1 MTADVRSLSVSGA
14 GTFDLDSQAGILSL
28 LRVIR
33 LCDIA
38 PVDKNKV
45 KDLVF
50 LYSTGT
56 KDATL
61 KQKLESTLTN
71 LGVTLTMKLPEVV
84 KADAPKVIA
93 DTKIAATTPGF
104 SSGRL
109 VPQFAFAQPKD
120 VPLSAPKIVAVP
132 TPAVSSV
139 TTEKNLVVPE
149 AAELAQLPT
158 ATVIP
163 VRKITPNIPAFSK
176 PVMVPT
182 PEVKNLVVASNV
194 VARSEDSSPVNVMIP
209 VKQAVP
215 ISVPPLPEVTTTS
228 QVTTEVNLLAAARME
243 RIRSIKSVVNDRI
256 GNPVNLVD
264 VDNVLGREYMSAL
277 LEAMKL
283 LSVASDAEST
293 QAMNRLEAVYKNV
306 LTLLD
311 FLDAKNAPKEAAT
324 VPPLPPLSTSTQR
337 QAPELITRVVVPV
350 PVAPPISATVDF
362 AVRSKVTEKATPV
375 TPVSGWET
383 NVTTDTTTPV
393 AQMQSVAS
401 MVSAADTTTVAR
413 LSTPPAPPIRAVL
426 TEVVPLNQ
434 PETMQSVSQKE
445 SPLRSINELKTADE
459 VSAIEAMSNNPLY
472 TKDVDAGLEQLLEE
486 WAIFKKSGLFGS
498 GPKGRQHPLYLKIS
512 TLQLPLIL
520 AGRFEGSTQ
529 EIKQSITDYMNGWRY
544 EQGIVYEQ
552 SENLDQY
559 LRRVIRHIID
569 LQKTKRRP

>member
-14 GTFDLDSQAGILSL
+14 DTFDLDSQAGILSL

-38 PVDKNKV
+38 PADKNKV

-50 LYSTGT
+50 LYNTGT
-56 KDATL
+56 KDANL

-71 LGVTLTMKLPEVV
+71 LGVTPTMKLPEVV
-84 KADAPKVIA
+84 KADSSGVAA
-93 DTKIAATTPGF
+93 DTKNAATAPGF

-120 VPLSAPKIVAVP
+120 IPLSASKIVAVP
-132 TPAVSSV
+132 TPAVTSV
-139 TTEKNLVVPE
+139 TTERNVAVPE
-149 AAELAQLPT
+149 VAEVAQLPT

-176 PVMVPT
+176 PVMVPM
-182 PEVKNLVVASNV
+182 PEVKNIAVASNV
-194 VARSEDSSPVNVMIP
+194 VARAVDSSPVNVVIP
-209 VKQAVP
+209 VKQVVP
-215 ISVPPLPEVTTTS
+215 ISVSPLPKATTTS
-228 QVTTEVNLLAAARME
+228 RVTTEVNPLAAARME
-243 RIRSIKSVVNDRI
+243 RIRSIKSAVNDRI

-264 VDNVLGREYMSAL
+264 VDNSLGREYMSAL

-311 FLDAKNAPKEAAT
+311 SLDAQNAPKEATT

-337 QAPELITRVVVPV
+337 QVPELITRVAVPV
-350 PVAPPISATVDF
+350 PVAPPIAATVDF
-362 AVRSKVTEKATPV
+362 AVRSKVTEKAIPITS
-375 TPVSGWET
+375 VSGWEAS
-383 NVTTDTTTPV
+383 VITDTPTP
-393 AQMQSVAS
+393 APQMQSVAS
-401 MVSAADTTTVAR
+401 MVSVADATTVAR
-413 LSTPPAPPIRAVL
+413 LSTPPAPPIREVV
-426 TEVVPLNQ
+426 TEVAPLNQ
-434 PETMQSVSQKE
+434 PEAMQSVSEKE
-445 SPLRSINELKTADE
+445 PPLRSINELKTADE

-569 LQKTKRRP
+569 LQKTKRRS